1 MSEKT
6 VEDISV
12 HIRIPSDLR
21 DQIKTHAKKNA
32 RTMNVEIIA
41 LLERG
46 LLDEIAAIYELKAMG
61 EKIINLTSRL
71 EAADIGGDAR
81 NGIPTTLRDFE

>member
-12 HIRIPSDLR
+12 HIRMSSDLR
-21 DQIKTHAKKNA
+21 DQIKTRAKKNS

-46 LLDEIAAIYELKAMG
+46 LLDEIAAIYELKEMG
-61 EKIINLTSRL
+61 EKMINLTSLL
-71 EAADIGGDAR
+71 ETV
-81 NGIPTTLRDFE
+81 GITSSLPAPT